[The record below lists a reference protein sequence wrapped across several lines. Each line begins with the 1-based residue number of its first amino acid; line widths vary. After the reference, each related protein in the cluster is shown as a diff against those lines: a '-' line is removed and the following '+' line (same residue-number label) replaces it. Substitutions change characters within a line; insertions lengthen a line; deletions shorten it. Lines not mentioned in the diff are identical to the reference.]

1 MQPSGIARV
10 GSGLEV
16 LSVVSSV
23 LLVTWGIVPFL
34 PRQRWIMAIPLLLAV
49 ALMIGSH
56 RLHGEGLT
64 EIGLTFSHFARALG
78 LTLLPG
84 MVSVAIFVWIG
95 WSGMS
100 QHRLEKLPAELLL
113 LPLSGIVQQYLLQ
126 GFIYRRI
133 RFMLT
138 GEVAG
143 GGPGRIWMSILLTAS
158 IFSFIHAPNL
168 MLMFLTLTGGII
180 WSWIYER
187 APNLYVIGISHGLAS
202 LMVIYTLPP
211 TMLKSLGVGYKY
223 FLYNKIQ

>member
-1 MQPSGIARV
+1 
-10 GSGLEV
+10 
-16 LSVVSSV
+16 V

-34 PRQRWIMAIPLLLAV
+34 PRQRGIMAIPLLLAV

-56 RLHGEGLT
+56 HLHGEGLT
-64 EIGLTFSHFARALG
+64 EIGLTFRHFGRALG

-84 MVSVAIFVWIG
+84 VISMAIFVSIG
-95 WSGMS
+95 QRGLA
-100 QHRLEKLPAELLL
+100 QHHLEKLPAELIL

-138 GEVAG
+138 GGVAEG
-143 GGPGRIWMSILLTAS
+143 RTDRIWMSILLTAS
-158 IFSFIHAPNL
+158 IFSLIHAPNL

-187 APNLYVIGISHGLAS
+187 APNIFVIGTSHGLAS

-223 FLYNKIQ
+223 FLYNKFQ